1 MTSIY
6 TEALGADF
14 ARLHPQIQRRFGFS
28 SADRTAAIGRGVMER
43 LWHGPPYTLPFLYV
57 GSFRRI
63 MFPEQGSNVPFTIEN
78 YAYRDPLGRETVTW
92 IRTFE
97 TARRR
102 RFDAYMIHSRDRG
115 GIVDYLGT
123 HQHLAVDIDLSVDE
137 RGGLRLR
144 SGAQRFYE
152 GMIGFTF
159 PLFFSGVADV
169 CEWYDDREN
178 RFRIEVDVRNS
189 VWGPLFGYRG
199 WFEVEW
205 LDGEASAAPAHIL
218 PHRTERRE

>member
-6 TEALGADF
+6 TEALGSDF
-14 ARLHPQIQRRFGFS
+14 GRLHPQIQRRFGFG

-43 LWHGPPYTLPFLYV
+43 LWHGPSYTLPFLYV
-57 GSFRRI
+57 GTFRRI

-102 RFDAYMIHSRDRG
+102 RFDAYMIFSRDRG
-115 GIVDYLGT
+115 RIVDYLGS
-123 HQHLAVDIDLSVDE
+123 HQHLAVDIDVSVDE

-152 GMIGFTF
+152 GAIAF
-159 PLFFSGVADV
+159 PFPMFFSGVADV
-169 CEWYDDREN
+169 CEWFDDREN
-178 RFRIEVDVRNS
+178 RFRIEVDVRNR

-199 WFEVEW
+199 WFNVEW
-205 LDGEASAAPAHIL
+205 LTGEASVAPAHIY
-218 PHRTERRE
+218 PRRTERRE